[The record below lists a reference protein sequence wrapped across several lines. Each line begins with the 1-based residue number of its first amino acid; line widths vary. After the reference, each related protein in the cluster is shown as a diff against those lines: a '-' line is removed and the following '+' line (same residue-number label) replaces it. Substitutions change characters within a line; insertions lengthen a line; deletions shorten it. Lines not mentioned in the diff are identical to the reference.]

1 MARELIAA
9 VDSAGQDSHHSANVV
24 ATEVIKPGTI
34 IKPITE
40 DEMKM
45 ELIAATDSAEQDSH
59 DPATVAWLEGIT
71 PGTIITPITA
81 DEMEMELIGATDSAE
96 QWSHDPATVE
106 ATEVIAPAAVITPIM
121 ADGMETELIAVAGSA
136 GQWSSDPAN
145 VEATEIITPAA
156 VITPIM
162 ADEMETELIAAAGS
176 AGQWSP
182 DPANVVTTEVI
193 TLATV
198 ITPISQEVVAPESDS
213 SEAMLVDNAPM
224 FGEAFAKTE
233 SSGRRVLLIL
243 GALLLLAGGG
253 AGLWWYAQK
262 GANEKVAPASGS
274 AAPASSGVIP
284 AGNKLWELIPDQ
296 TSGVADAAN
305 VLEVADQRMA
315 VINPGGQLALEYR
328 GGKFFGDGHGA
339 DMLVY
344 GLEQERVSYLIFVR
358 NDPAEKWTRI
368 DINGKG
374 FPRGEAGHDM
384 GHHGVRQARQVMI
397 RNDGNADLRID
408 AVSVKYKDE
417 VQGKGVTRH
426 RH

>member
-1 MARELIAA
+1 MKMELIAA
-9 VDSAGQDSHHSANVV
+9 VDSAGQDSPDPANVA
-24 ATEVIKPGTI
+24 ATEVITPRTI
-34 IKPITE
+34 ITPITE

-45 ELIAATDSAEQDSH
+45 DLIAAADSAGQDSP
-59 DPATVAWLEGIT
+59 DPANVAWPEGIT
-71 PGTIITPITA
+71 PGTIITPIVA
-81 DEMEMELIGATDSAE
+81 NEMEM
-96 QWSHDPATVE
+96 
-106 ATEVIAPAAVITPIM
+106 
-121 ADGMETELIAVAGSA
+121 
-136 GQWSSDPAN
+136 
-145 VEATEIITPAA
+145 
-156 VITPIM
+156 
-162 ADEMETELIAAAGS
+162 ELIAAAGS
-176 AGQWSP
+176 AGQGAP
-182 DPANVVTTEVI
+182 DPANVVTTEVITPGAIITPIMADEMEMELIAAAGSAVQGAPYPANVATTEVI

-233 SSGRRVLLIL
+233 SGGRRVLLVF

-262 GANEKVAPASGS
+262 GANEKVAAASDS
-274 AAPASSGVIP
+274 AASNSAANNPAAPPSSEVIP

-305 VLEVADQRMA
+305 ALGVADQRMA

-339 DMLVY
+339 DLHVY
-344 GLEQERVSYLIFVR
+344 GLEQGRVSYLIFVR
-358 NDPAEKWTRI
+358 NDPAEEWTRI
-368 DINGKG
+368 DINRKG
-374 FPRGEAGHDM
+374 FPQGEAGHDM

-417 VQGKGVTRH
+417 VQGKGVTHH

>member
-1 MARELIAA
+1 
-9 VDSAGQDSHHSANVV
+9 
-24 ATEVIKPGTI
+24 
-34 IKPITE
+34 
-40 DEMKM
+40 MKM
-45 ELIAATDSAEQDSH
+45 ELIAAADSAEQDSP
-59 DPATVAWLEGIT
+59 DPANVAWPEGIT
-71 PGTIITPITA
+71 PGTI
-81 DEMEMELIGATDSAE
+81 
-96 QWSHDPATVE
+96 
-106 ATEVIAPAAVITPIM
+106 
-121 ADGMETELIAVAGSA
+121 
-136 GQWSSDPAN
+136 
-145 VEATEIITPAA
+145 
-156 VITPIM
+156 ITPIM
-162 ADEMETELIAAAGS
+162 ADEMETELIADAGS

-182 DPANVVTTEVI
+182 DPANAATTEVI

-233 SSGRRVLLIL
+233 SGGRRVLLVL

-262 GANEKVAPASGS
+262 GANEKVAAASDS
-274 AAPASSGVIP
+274 AASNPAASNPAAPPSSEVIP

-296 TSGVADAAN
+296 TGGVADAAN
-305 VLEVADQRMA
+305 ALGVADQRMA

-339 DMLVY
+339 DLHVY
-344 GLEQERVSYLIFVR
+344 GLEQGRVSYLIFVR
-358 NDPAEKWTRI
+358 NDPAEEWTRI
-368 DINGKG
+368 DINRKG
-374 FPRGEAGHDM
+374 FPQGEAGHDM

-408 AVSVKYKDE
+408 AVSVKFKDE
-417 VQGKGVTRH
+417 VQGKGVTHH

>member
-1 MARELIAA
+1 
-9 VDSAGQDSHHSANVV
+9 
-24 ATEVIKPGTI
+24 
-34 IKPITE
+34 
-40 DEMKM
+40 MKM
-45 ELIAATDSAEQDSH
+45 ELIAAADSAEQDSP
-59 DPATVAWLEGIT
+59 DPANVAWLEGIT
-71 PGTIITPITA
+71 PGTIITPIMA
-81 DEMEMELIGATDSAE
+81 DEMEMELIAAADSAV
-96 QWSHDPATVE
+96 QWSP
-106 ATEVIAPAAVITPIM
+106 
-121 ADGMETELIAVAGSA
+121 
-136 GQWSSDPAN
+136 DPAN
-145 VEATEIITPAA
+145 VEATEIITPAIA
-156 VITPIM
+156 MTPIM
-162 ADEMETELIAAAGS
+162 ADEVETELIAATGS

-182 DPANVVTTEVI
+182 DPANGATTEVI

-233 SSGRRVLLIL
+233 SGGRRVLLVF

-262 GANEKVAPASGS
+262 GANEKVAAASDS
-274 AAPASSGVIP
+274 AASNSAASNSAASNPAAPPSSEVIP

-296 TSGVADAAN
+296 TGGVADAAN
-305 VLEVADQRMA
+305 ALGVADQRMV

-339 DMLVY
+339 DLHVY

-358 NDPAEKWTRI
+358 NDPAEEWTRI
-368 DINGKG
+368 DINRKG
-374 FPRGEAGHDM
+374 FPQGEAGHDM

-417 VQGKGVTRH
+417 VQGKGVTHH

>member
-1 MARELIAA
+1 MKMELIAA
-9 VDSAGQDSHHSANVV
+9 VDSAGQDSPDPANVAV
-24 ATEVIKPGTI
+24 TEVITPGTI
-34 IKPITE
+34 ITPITE

-45 ELIAATDSAEQDSH
+45 ELIAAADGAEQDSP
-59 DPATVAWLEGIT
+59 DPANVAWPEGIT
-71 PGTIITPITA
+71 PGTIITPIMA
-81 DEMEMELIGATDSAE
+81 DEMEM
-96 QWSHDPATVE
+96 
-106 ATEVIAPAAVITPIM
+106 
-121 ADGMETELIAVAGSA
+121 
-136 GQWSSDPAN
+136 
-145 VEATEIITPAA
+145 
-156 VITPIM
+156 
-162 ADEMETELIAAAGS
+162 ELIAAAGS
-176 AGQWSP
+176 AGQGAP
-182 DPANVVTTEVI
+182 DPANVATTEVITPGAIITPIMADEMEMELIAAAGSAGQGAPDPANVATTEVI

-233 SSGRRVLLIL
+233 SGGRRVLLVF

-262 GANEKVAPASGS
+262 GANEKVAAASNPAASNPAAS
-274 AAPASSGVIP
+274 NPAAPPSSEVIP

-296 TSGVADAAN
+296 TGGVADAAN
-305 VLEVADQRMA
+305 ALGVADQRMA

-339 DMLVY
+339 DLHVY
-344 GLEQERVSYLIFVR
+344 GLEQGRVSYLIFVR
-358 NDPAEKWTRI
+358 NDPAEEWTRI
-368 DINGKG
+368 DINRKG
-374 FPRGEAGHDM
+374 FPQGEAGHDM

-417 VQGKGVTRH
+417 VQGKGVTHH

>member
-1 MARELIAA
+1 MADEMARELIVAA
-9 VDSAGQDSHHSANVV
+9 
-24 ATEVIKPGTI
+24 
-34 IKPITE
+34 
-40 DEMKM
+40 
-45 ELIAATDSAEQDSH
+45 
-59 DPATVAWLEGIT
+59 
-71 PGTIITPITA
+71 
-81 DEMEMELIGATDSAE
+81 DSAE
-96 QWSHDPATVE
+96 QWSPDSANVE
-106 ATEVIAPAAVITPIM
+106 VTEVITPAIAITPIM
-121 ADGMETELIAVAGSA
+121 ADAVETESIAAADSA
-136 GQWSSDPAN
+136 EQWSS
-145 VEATEIITPAA
+145 
-156 VITPIM
+156 
-162 ADEMETELIAAAGS
+162 
-176 AGQWSP
+176 

-198 ITPISQEVVAPESDS
+198 ITPMSQEVVAPESDS
-213 SEAMLVDNAPM
+213 SEAMSVDNAPM

-233 SSGRRVLLIL
+233 SGGRRVLVVL

-262 GANEKVAPASGS
+262 GANEKVAAASDSAAPASGS

-296 TSGVADAAN
+296 TGGVADAAN
-305 VLEVADQRMA
+305 ALEVADQRMA

-328 GGKFFGDGHGA
+328 GGKFFGEGHGA
-339 DMLVY
+339 DLHVY
-344 GLEQERVSYLIFVR
+344 GPEQGRVSYLIFVR
-358 NDPAEKWTRI
+358 NDPAEEWTRI

-397 RNDGNADLRID
+397 RNDGTADLRID

-417 VQGKGVTRH
+417 VQDKGVTRH

>member
-24 ATEVIKPGTI
+24 ATEVITPGTI
-34 IKPITE
+34 ITPITE

-45 ELIAATDSAEQDSH
+45 ELIAAADSAEQGSP

-71 PGTIITPITA
+71 PGTIITPIMA
-81 DEMEMELIGATDSAE
+81 DEMETELITASDSAE
-96 QWSHDPATVE
+96 QWSP
-106 ATEVIAPAAVITPIM
+106 
-121 ADGMETELIAVAGSA
+121 
-136 GQWSSDPAN
+136 DPAN
-145 VEATEIITPAA
+145 VEVTEVITPVA

-162 ADEMETELIAAAGS
+162 ADEVETELIAA

-224 FGEAFAKTE
+224 FGEKLAKTE
-233 SSGRRVLLIL
+233 SSGRRVLLVL

-262 GANEKVAPASGS
+262 GANEKVAAASGSAAPASGSAAPASGS
-274 AAPASSGVIP
+274 AAPASSGVT
-284 AGNKLWELIPDQ
+284 AGNKLWELIPNQ
-296 TSGVADAAN
+296 TGGVADAAN
-305 VLEVADQRMA
+305 ALEVADQRMA

-339 DMLVY
+339 DLHVY
-344 GLEQERVSYLIFVR
+344 GLEQGRVSYLIFVR
-358 NDPAEKWTRI
+358 NDPAEEWTRI

-374 FPRGEAGHDM
+374 FPQGEAGHDM
-384 GHHGVRQARQVMI
+384 GHHGVRQARQLMI

-417 VQGKGVTRH
+417 VQGKGVTHH

>member
-9 VDSAGQDSHHSANVV
+9 VDSAGQDSHQSANVV
-24 ATEVIKPGTI
+24 ATEVIMPGTI

-45 ELIAATDSAEQDSH
+45 ELIAAADSAEQDSP

-81 DEMEMELIGATDSAE
+81 DEMEMELIT
-96 QWSHDPATVE
+96 
-106 ATEVIAPAAVITPIM
+106 AA
-121 ADGMETELIAVAGSA
+121 DSA
-136 GQWSSDPAN
+136 GQWSPDPAN
-145 VEATEIITPAA
+145 IVTTEIITPAA

-182 DPANVVTTEVI
+182 DLANVVTTEVI

-224 FGEAFAKTE
+224 FGEAFAKKE
-233 SSGRRVLLIL
+233 SGGRRVLLVF

-262 GANEKVAPASGS
+262 GANEKVAAASVSAAPASVSAAPASVS

-305 VLEVADQRMA
+305 ASEVADQRMA

-339 DMLVY
+339 DLHVY

-358 NDPAEKWTRI
+358 NDPAEEWTRI
-368 DINGKG
+368 DINGEG

-397 RNDGNADLRID
+397 RNNGNADLRID
-408 AVSVKYKDE
+408 AVSVNYKDE